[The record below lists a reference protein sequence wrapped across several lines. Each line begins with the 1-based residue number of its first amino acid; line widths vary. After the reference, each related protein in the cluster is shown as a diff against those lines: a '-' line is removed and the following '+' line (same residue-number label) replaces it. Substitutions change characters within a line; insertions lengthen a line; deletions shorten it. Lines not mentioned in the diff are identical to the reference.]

1 MHHAAMTT
9 SRTAS
14 CRCGQLTATASGDPV
29 RVSVCHCLDCQ
40 KRSGSSFAAQ
50 ARFPVDQ
57 VTITGEAR
65 VWTRIGKDGSAT
77 DFSFCATCGANLF
90 YRGGGFPDLIAVAI
104 GAFADPAFPAPM
116 LSVWEKRKHR
126 WVEIVG
132 DAVEHYG

>member
-1 MHHAAMTT
+1 MTT
-9 SRTAS
+9 RTAT
-14 CRCGQLTATASGDPV
+14 CRCGQLSVTATGDPV

-50 ARFPVDQ
+50 ARFPADQ
-57 VTITGEAR
+57 VKITGEAR
-65 VWTRIGKDGSAT
+65 VWTTHNDEGAAT

-116 LSVWEKRKHR
+116 FSVWEHRKHR

-132 DAVEHYG
+132 DAVEHFE